1 MGGGLAF
8 TCILRL
14 FEMLVRSFIFFPWQM
29 GKDSDI
35 GCCLVLSGHEMSTFW
50 IQKEWRSRRTHGK
63 YATERLNVSNTKKVK
78 LF

>member
-1 MGGGLAF
+1 
-8 TCILRL
+8 
-14 FEMLVRSFIFFPWQM
+14 M

-50 IQKEWRSRRTHGK
+50 IQKEWRNRRSHGK